1 MLRDIVL
8 RWSRA
13 TCGATVCWILAAGC
27 GCEPEQSRHEQAGLK
42 SRKEFTNSIGMKFV
56 RIGRGGFMMG
66 ESNTPIPYEL
76 TEPLSYPRKEEL
88 KKQFPHGDPD
98 KLVIGTRHVDYGD
111 PDEHPVHRVN
121 ISRPFYMGV
130 CEVTNAQYEEF
141 DPSHRKLRGKNG
153 FSKAD
158 DEAVIFVSWR
168 QARDFCKWLS
178 KKEGEPY
185 RLPTEAEWE

>member
-1 MLRDIVL
+1 
-8 RWSRA
+8 
-13 TCGATVCWILAAGC
+13 
-27 GCEPEQSRHEQAGLK
+27 
-42 SRKEFTNSIGMKFV
+42 MKFV

-130 CEVTNAQYEEF
+130 CEVTNAQYEQF